1 MLRGK
6 CKDALLIQCYVYIQ
20 AINFIKRLSII
31 KIFAREYKNIFP
43 DASPD
48 DVKQAY
54 EVSQRNDNLGTRSI
68 RRCEGLAN
76 NAKLTIDYGRLLE
89 VIQGDRELGQHPIL
103 VGYRPPSRD
112 TLWERVRNAGYD
124 IIIFDRWDY
133 HEKDVG
139 NVIGYLID
147 EVIFTKTPST
157 IALVSGDGDFY
168 WNVKVALERGWN
180 VEIWAW
186 NSGLSFYAK
195 NILPPFLNTTFM
207 PLEEF
212 YRYFSWCYDNV
223 SKVGE
228 MRVLKLADGNA
239 NRNWGSNDVMEC
251 FVELNLF
258 GWWHRDRPGILLLYF
273 RNQNEM
279 QNAQAWLSKNHPEI
293 WAG

>member
-1 MLRGK
+1 MNYL
-6 CKDALLIQCYVYIQ
+6 V
-20 AINFIKRLSII
+20 
-31 KIFAREYKNIFP
+31 FAREYKNIFP

-103 VGYRPPSRD
+103 VGYKPPSRD

-147 EVIFTKTPST
+147 EVIFTKTPAT

-186 NSGLSFYAK
+186 NSGVK
-195 NILPPFLNTTFM
+195 
-207 PLEEF
+207 
-212 YRYFSWCYDNV
+212 
-223 SKVGE
+223 
-228 MRVLKLADGNA
+228 
-239 NRNWGSNDVMEC
+239 
-251 FVELNLF
+251 
-258 GWWHRDRPGILLLYF
+258 
-273 RNQNEM
+273 
-279 QNAQAWLSKNHPEI
+279 
-293 WAG
+293 

>member
-1 MLRGK
+1 MNYL
-6 CKDALLIQCYVYIQ
+6 V
-20 AINFIKRLSII
+20 
-31 KIFAREYKNIFP
+31 FAREYKNIFP
-43 DASPD
+43 DALPD

-54 EVSQRNDNLGTRSI
+54 EVSQRNVNLGTRSI
-68 RRCEGLAN
+68 RRCEDLAN
-76 NAKLTIDYGRLLE
+76 NAKLSIDYGRLLE
-89 VIQGDRELGQHPIL
+89 VIQGDRELGQQPIL

-112 TLWERVRNAGYD
+112 TLWERVRNSEYD

-139 NVIGYLID
+139 YLID
-147 EVIFTKTPST
+147 EVIFTKTPTT

-168 WNVKVALERGWN
+168 WNIKVGLERGWN

-195 NILPPFLNTTFM
+195 NSLPPFLNTTFM
-207 PLEEF
+207 PLEEY

-223 SKVGE
+223 SKAEE
-228 MRVLKLADGNA
+228 MRVLKLSDGNA

-279 QNAQAWLSKNHPEI
+279 QNAQAWLSRNHPEI
-293 WAG
+293 WAGELVIRRRHPKHNSN